1 MQIHQSYLLPVG
13 ERHFLVRGQLKAI
26 QNCGT
31 IWIRHSTT
39 NQISANQVNAN
50 EVAFP
55 DLFSVTGDLNSMRET
70 TKPHLII
77 IFLLVFPN
85 LIFYFQSI
93 IYTYYINVPSI

>member
-1 MQIHQSYLLPVG
+1 MQIHQSYLLSVG

-26 QNCGT
+26 QNCG
-31 IWIRHSTT
+31 IICIRHSTT
-39 NQISANQVNAN
+39 IQISANQVNAN

-55 DLFSVTGDLNSMRET
+55 DLFSVTGNLNGMRKT